1 MSDIDFYLKQVNYK
15 LKETPLFYIANDA
28 ERALG
33 LEGLL
38 ENFFI
43 VCMDDSDIYS
53 NIHTKYGNIFSLENK
68 TGELNAVFR
77 SSAKLLDSEL
87 VKEFIERFFSIS
99 LCDFIETKTP
109 HIGQTTFQTNNP
121 GVDIQILFDIPT
133 CYIHPVCKGMYFD
146 SNLYALCPHIG
157 IVRRAYKVICSNSK
171 SK

>member
-87 VKEFIERFFSIS
+87 VKEFIEQKSQGKKDRFF
-99 LCDFIETKTP
+99 
-109 HIGQTTFQTNNP
+109 QTFKLW
-121 GVDIQILFDIPT
+121 GESFK
-133 CYIHPVCKGMYFD
+133 YHF
-146 SNLYALCPHIG
+146 
-157 IVRRAYKVICSNSK
+157 
-171 SK
+171 

>member
-87 VKEFIERFFSIS
+87 VKEFIEQKSQGKKDRFFQTFKITTAFEQRAENYGVKVLNTTSELNKKFENKLSQYTTLSANDIA
-99 LCDFIETKTP
+99 FPKT
-109 HIGQTTFQTNNP
+109 IIT
-121 GVDIQILFDIPT
+121 V
-133 CYIHPVCKGMYFD
+133 
-146 SNLYALCPHIG
+146 
-157 IVRRAYKVICSNSK
+157 SK
-171 SK
+171 N